1 MKYKQEWPSSRFPVS
16 KQNVAV
22 LLKVFTA
29 DYRSA
34 NQIQFSLGSVI
45 GIDLEEKDTFHRTSM
60 QFFSSLV
67 E

>member
-1 MKYKQEWPSSRFPVS
+1 MKYKQVWPSSRFLVS

-34 NQIQFSLGSVI
+34 TQVLFSLRFVI

-60 QFFSSLV
+60 QFFLPL
-67 E
+67 

>member
-1 MKYKQEWPSSRFPVS
+1 MKYRKVRPSSRFPVS
-16 KQNVAV
+16 KENVAV

-34 NQIQFSLGSVI
+34 NQIQFSQRSVI

-60 QFFSSLV
+60 QFFLPL
-67 E
+67 